1 MSQSLVYC
9 GRQKDA
15 TELRVWLRQFD
26 DDPRIEIAFL
36 LLKRLAEK
44 GFVTEGAKLEAMQTL
59 QDALNSKRL
68 RIGNGAWR
76 FVRNRRDNL
85 CVTFVDS
92 EMKSGAVTAREIAKR
107 VRPGKQGAPGDIVE
121 WMKSHVDKDPMIL
134 VVDDFSGT
142 GFTLEKGLS
151 KFLEGVRDKEIRE
164 TFLKENRI
172 LCYVLYSFPEALERI
187 KNAFPEVQVLAA
199 HVFGD
204 DVRALE
210 EGAAILEDS
219 TEIGFTRDFLVQ
231 TGRELAPQMPIG
243 YGDMAALVCF
253 HNTVPNNTLPVFWCA
268 GHVRGR
274 PWKPLF
280 PRG

>member
-1 MSQSLVYC
+1 M
-9 GRQKDA
+9 
-15 TELRVWLRQFD
+15 
-26 DDPRIEIAFL
+26 
-36 LLKRLAEK
+36 
-44 GFVTEGAKLEAMQTL
+44 
-59 QDALNSKRL
+59 
-68 RIGNGAWR
+68 
-76 FVRNRRDNL
+76 
-85 CVTFVDS
+85 
-92 EMKSGAVTAREIAKR
+92 
-107 VRPGKQGAPGDIVE
+107 
-121 WMKSHVDKDPMIL
+121 
-134 VVDDFSGT
+134 
-142 GFTLEKGLS
+142 
-151 KFLEGVRDKEIRE
+151 
-164 TFLKENRI
+164 
-172 LCYVLYSFPEALERI
+172 
-187 KNAFPEVQVLAA
+187 QVLAA